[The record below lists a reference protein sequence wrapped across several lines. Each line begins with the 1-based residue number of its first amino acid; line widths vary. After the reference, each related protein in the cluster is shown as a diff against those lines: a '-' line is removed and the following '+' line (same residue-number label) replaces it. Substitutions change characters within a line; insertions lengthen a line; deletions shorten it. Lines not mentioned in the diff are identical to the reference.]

1 MEWDRFWGLIG
12 VLRGSV
18 DERAIGGL
26 IAEVAEYS
34 PSEIESFDDR
44 LHEAV
49 HALDGPAWF
58 DQPVTDPGLTS
69 AELQAFL
76 VELEAGGGDDAL
88 RSDGFLFARAAVV
101 AAGRERY
108 EEVLADPALF
118 AGERDSRAQRLLFV
132 AQRAYEQRADDH
144 YTHVPPVDATTGSN
158 TEQWGRSSGVQYPLA
173 RNRLLFSPC
182 DESEK
187 RVRSSAVKLLVR
199 RRPESCETHHR

>member
-12 VLRGSV
+12 VLHGSV
-18 DERAIGGL
+18 EDKAIEGL

-34 PSEIESFDDR
+34 TSEIESFDDR

-58 DQPVTDPGLTS
+58 DQPVTDPGLT
-69 AELQAFL
+69 AADLQAFL
-76 VELEAGGGDDAL
+76 AELESGGGDDTL

-101 AAGRERY
+101 AAGRRTY
-108 EEVLADPALF
+108 EEVLAEPALF

-144 YTHVPPVDATTGSN
+144 YDHVPPVDVTTGSN
-158 TEQWGRSSGVQYPLA
+158 SALWTRRPDVQYP
-173 RNRLLFSPC
+173 
-182 DESEK
+182 D
-187 RVRSSAVKLLVR
+187 
-199 RRPESCETHHR
+199 

>member
-18 DERAIGGL
+18 DEPSIGRL
-26 IAEVAEYS
+26 IAELAEY
-34 PSEIESFDDR
+34 PTSEIESFDDR

-76 VELEAGGGDDAL
+76 AELEAGGGDDVL

-101 AAGRERY
+101 AAGREAY
-108 EEVLADPALF
+108 EEVLAQPALF

-144 YTHVPPVDATTGSN
+144 YSHVSPVDAGTGAN
-158 TEQWGRSSGVQYPLA
+158 TALWGHPPG
-173 RNRLLFSPC
+173 
-182 DESEK
+182 
-187 RVRSSAVKLLVR
+187 
-199 RRPESCETHHR
+199 